1 VPTVG
6 GHNLGL
12 KGAKSPLRLPQ
23 PGLPC
28 SRWASWTPSSVF
40 AAFNRYGGQDREI
53 ETYEYNGHEGGQL
66 FHGQR
71 QVAWLQARLQR

>member
-1 VPTVG
+1 
-6 GHNLGL
+6 
-12 KGAKSPLRLPQ
+12 
-23 PGLPC
+23 
-28 SRWASWTPSSVF
+28 VF